1 MIQCLV
7 GAWRPLVPTFGAW
20 PPYPI
25 ILKIALGQINP
36 TVGDFSGNAAK
47 IIQYATQARNAG
59 AGLILFPELAVCGY
73 PPRDLVERP
82 WFVARNRATVE
93 RIAAETKGMA
103 VICGLVTPADAESGK
118 TVMNS
123 AALLRDGKV
132 EFIQSKMLLPT
143 YDVFDEMRNFAP
155 AKSQQLFSFCGRQ
168 MALTICEDAWN
179 DKRFWNRQMYRV
191 DPVEE
196 LVRAGGNFVL
206 NISASP
212 FWLGKRELRRDMLTS
227 IAKNQKVPV
236 AMVNQVGGNDSLVFD
251 GSSVVIAPDGQVI
264 AQGKSFAEDLIYF
277 DSQSLTGD
285 MHPQVAGEEA
295 SAYEALVLGTRD
307 YVHKCGFARAIIG
320 LSGGID
326 SALTAAIAVDA
337 LGPENVIGVGM
348 PGPYSSP
355 GSIADAR
362 ELASNLKIRFEL
374 LSINEIYEAARRML
388 APVFALM
395 ESAVTEENIQSRAR
409 GLLLMALSNKFG
421 ALVLSTGNKSELA
434 VGYCTLYG
442 DMVGGLAVISDVP
455 KTLVYRISAYVN
467 SRRQVIPEATMT
479 KPPSAELRPDQKD
492 LDSLPAYEVLDAI
505 LEDYVEESSSA
516 EQIARSHNF
525 DLDLVRRVIRMV
537 ERSEY
542 KRQQAAPGIK
552 ISDKAFGYGR
562 RFPIAAKTEV

>member
-1 MIQCLV
+1 M
-7 GAWRPLVPTFGAW
+7 
-20 PPYPI
+20 
-25 ILKIALGQINP
+25 KIALGQINP

-47 IIQYATQARNAG
+47 IIQFALQARSAG
-59 AGLILFPELAVCGY
+59 AGLILFPELAVSGY
-73 PPRDLVERP
+73 PPHDLVERP
-82 WFVARNRATVE
+82 SFVTRNRETVE
-93 RIAAETKGMA
+93 RIAAETQGIA
-103 VICGLVTPADAESGK
+103 VICGLVTPAAADSGK
-118 TVMNS
+118 KVMNS
-123 AALLRDGKV
+123 AALLRDGRI

-155 AKSQQLFSFCGRQ
+155 AKSQQLFSFCGNQ

-179 DKRFWNRQMYRV
+179 DKRFWNKRLYRI

-212 FWLGKRELRRDMLTS
+212 FWLGKRELRRDMLAA
-227 IAKNQKVPV
+227 IAQNQKVPV

-251 GSSVVIAPDGQVI
+251 GSSLVIAPDGQVI
-264 AQGKSFAEDLIYF
+264 AQGKSFEEDLIYF

-285 MHPQVAGEEA
+285 MHTQTIGEEA

-307 YVHKCGFARAIIG
+307 YVHKCGFQRAIIG

-337 LGPENVIGVGM
+337 LGPENIIGVGM
-348 PGPYSSP
+348 PGPYSSQ
-355 GSIADAR
+355 GSIDDAR
-362 ELASNLKIRFEL
+362 ALARNLKIRFEL
-374 LSINEIYEAARRML
+374 LSIDEIYEAARRTL
-388 APVFALM
+388 APVFSGM
-395 ESAVTEENIQSRAR
+395 PEDVTEENIQSRAR
-409 GLLLMALSNKFG
+409 GLLLMAMSNKFG

-467 SRRQVIPEATMT
+467 SRRKVIPEATIE
-479 KPPSAELRPDQKD
+479 KAPSAELRPDQRD
-492 LDSLPAYEVLDAI
+492 SDSLPPYEVLDEI
-505 LEDYVEESSSA
+505 LEDFVEESWSA
-516 EQIARSHNF
+516 EQIARAHNF
-525 DLDLVRRVIRMV
+525 DPDLVRRVIRMV

-552 ISDKAFGYGR
+552 ISAKAFGYGR
-562 RFPIAAKTEV
+562 RFPIAAKAEF